1 MALLN
6 KNKLLNFI
14 KGKIV
19 AIVGSAPSVLMND
32 AGFIDSHDIV
42 IRVNNYK
49 LFNNTGKRTDIYYS
63 YFGGA
68 VKKTAK
74 ELINDGV
81 KFCICKCPNAQFIQ
95 SEWHR
100 KHGKMNGVDFRYI
113 YRMRDGW
120 WPTDVYVPHVAEFL
134 ETFEVLDKHIP
145 TTGFSAIYD
154 TLKYEPKSVYITGFD
169 FFESGFHNVNEKWRK
184 VNNSDPI
191 CHRPDLEKKWL
202 IDNLKK
208 YPIILDKTLEDMLNA

>member
-1 MALLN
+1 MRLLN
-6 KNKLLNFI
+6 KNDLLNYI
-14 KGKIV
+14 QGKSV
-19 AIVGSAPSVLMND
+19 AIVGSAPGVLNND
-32 AGFIDSHDIV
+32 DGFIDSHDIV
-42 IRVNNYK
+42 VRVNNYK
-49 LFNNTGKRTDIYYS
+49 LLKNTGVRTDIYYS

-68 VKKTAK
+68 IKKSAK
-74 ELINDGV
+74 ELVDDGV
-81 KFCICKCPNAQFIQ
+81 KFCMCKCPNAQFIQ
-95 SEWHR
+95 SEWHK

-120 WPTDVYVPHVAEFL
+120 WPTDVYVPKVDEFL
-134 ETFEVLDKHIP
+134 ETFEVLGKHIP

-154 TLKYEPKSVYITGFD
+154 ILKYEPKSVYVTGFD

-202 IDNLKK
+202 KDNLNN
-208 YPIILDKTLEDMLNA
+208 YMVILDKTLESMFNA